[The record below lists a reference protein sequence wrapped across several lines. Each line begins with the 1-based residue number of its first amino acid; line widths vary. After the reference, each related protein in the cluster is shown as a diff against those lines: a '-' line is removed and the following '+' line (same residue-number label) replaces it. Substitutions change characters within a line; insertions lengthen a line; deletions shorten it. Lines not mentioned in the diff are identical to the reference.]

1 MSSVM
6 TAFSGIPWGKE
17 VPCTPVN
24 PASAMGTWISM
35 PWATATP
42 CPAGACA
49 ACTTQWAITARGVGR
64 DSTGMRWLPAL
75 LGSVPVRTAPGNSS
89 LAAKILPAV
98 KAEGGR
104 GCPAGLG
111 ADGWSRLP
119 PHVPDCPLLSCSTA
133 ILPQRY
139 CGLQGLF
146 LSLGALGDGECGS
159 PRCQELNPS
168 IPFPQSYPPAPC
180 WDLRMILSPIA
191 CDCNPKGSD
200 PRLEGCDPVTG
211 QCHCLPHVTGR
222 ACGQCQP
229 GYYGL
234 EPAVGCKR
242 YVGHSMGLQ
251 GSPRLRAPSPAF
263 CIDCLLMTVHFSHQ
277 L

>member
-1 MSSVM
+1 
-6 TAFSGIPWGKE
+6 
-17 VPCTPVN
+17 
-24 PASAMGTWISM
+24 
-35 PWATATP
+35 
-42 CPAGACA
+42 
-49 ACTTQWAITARGVGR
+49 
-64 DSTGMRWLPAL
+64 
-75 LGSVPVRTAPGNSS
+75 
-89 LAAKILPAV
+89 
-98 KAEGGR
+98 
-104 GCPAGLG
+104 
-111 ADGWSRLP
+111 
-119 PHVPDCPLLSCSTA
+119 
-133 ILPQRY
+133 
-139 CGLQGLF
+139 
-146 LSLGALGDGECGS
+146 
-159 PRCQELNPS
+159 
-168 IPFPQSYPPAPC
+168 
-180 WDLRMILSPIA
+180 MILSPIA

-234 EPAVGCKR
+234 EPTVGCKR